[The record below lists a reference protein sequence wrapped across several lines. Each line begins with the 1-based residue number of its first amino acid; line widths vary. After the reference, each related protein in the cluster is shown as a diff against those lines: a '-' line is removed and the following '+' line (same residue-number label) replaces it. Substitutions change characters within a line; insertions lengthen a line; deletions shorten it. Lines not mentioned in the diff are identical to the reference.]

1 MNQDAGR
8 DWIRSRLT
16 GAHTMTATR
25 LGTSGGVAIVEEL
38 RRQSA
43 GEQ

>member
-1 MNQDAGR
+1 
-8 DWIRSRLT
+8 
-16 GAHTMTATR
+16 MTATR
-25 LGTSGGVAIVEEL
+25 LGMSGGVAIVEEL